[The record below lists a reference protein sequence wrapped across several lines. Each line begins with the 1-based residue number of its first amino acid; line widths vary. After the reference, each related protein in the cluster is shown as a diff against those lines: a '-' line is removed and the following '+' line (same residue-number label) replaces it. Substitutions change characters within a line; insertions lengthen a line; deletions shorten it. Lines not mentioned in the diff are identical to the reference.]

1 MKLVGITRPTFFK
14 GEADAITLLL
24 EGGLDLL
31 HIRKPGSLSENIASL
46 LSDIPPHLYSH
57 LIESFPLKGI
67 HLNKRNP
74 VCPSIHTGSV
84 SRSCHSIEELDH
96 IEDID
101 YCFLSPIFDSI
112 SKKGYLSAFSKEE
125 LADASRKGIINSK
138 VYALGGIT
146 PEHIPL
152 LQEFGFGGV
161 AVLGYLWEDITLHT
175 LQHRINILKNSIC

>member
-1 MKLVGITRPTFFK
+1 M
-14 GEADAITLLL
+14 
-24 EGGLDLL
+24 
-31 HIRKPGSLSENIASL
+31 
-46 LSDIPPHLYSH
+46 
-57 LIESFPLKGI
+57 
-67 HLNKRNP
+67 NKRNP